1 MNTIHDMGGMDG
13 FGSIRP
19 EENEPVFHHR
29 WEGRV
34 YALTRAVGPWGR
46 GREWPSFRY
55 TLESIPP
62 VEYLGMSYYERWFR
76 MMTTR
81 LLVSRLVSE
90 TELETGYPDPGAPRP
105 QRLPAP
111 NPGAPGAG
119 LLDMDV
125 PARFA
130 PDDRVRARNLHPRGH
145 TRQPRYVRGRRG
157 TVVEDYGVYAL
168 QDTDADGRRPLDRR
182 PQHVYSVRF
191 ESRELWGA
199 RGGASD
205 AVYVDLWED
214 YLEPV

>member
-1 MNTIHDMGGMDG
+1 MG
-13 FGSIRP
+13 P
-19 EENEPVFHHR
+19 
-29 WEGRV
+29 
-34 YALTRAVGPWGR
+34 

-62 VEYLGMSYYERWFR
+62 VEYLSMSYYERWFR

-81 LLVSRLVSE
+81 LLVSGLISE
-90 TELETGYPDPGAPRP
+90 TELETGYPDPGTPRP
-105 QRLPAP
+105 ELLPAS
-111 NPGAPGAG
+111 NTGAPGAG

-125 PARFA
+125 PARFG
-130 PDDRVRARNLHPRGH
+130 PDDQVRARNLHPRGH
-145 TRQPRYVRGRRG
+145 TRQPRYVRGRQG

-168 QDTDADGRRPLDRR
+168 QDTDEDGRRPVDRR

-191 ESRELWGA
+191 ESEELWGE

-214 YLEPV
+214 YLEPA